1 MLGAALA
8 VAALASIP
16 KVIWQ
21 TFAPPYDELPRAMH
35 AATQSW
41 RRLNP
46 EYTYRY
52 LDDNAQRQY
61 VLRHG
66 SASFVRAWNASRS
79 GAARCDLWRAL
90 AVYREGGVY
99 ADIDTTLR
107 TPLRLLTNESDDALS
122 GIGKDGELHQWV
134 LIYAAGHPLLAQLI
148 EHAVRLDPQLPAE
161 DIAGR
166 RAMHYVASR
175 ALAPRSVRAA
185 LHVAVGKF
193 RFEPGVYW
201 MRWAGGRRHSVRVI
215 AGNYLGGHVQ
225 FKYRGYVGD
234 LKRANVTYWKR
245 IAAPSS
251 RRKPSRWRRYIGIR
265 SLVPRTPPRHR
276 AIAAAA
282 GAAMLV
288 LFAYLACWVLPD
300 RLLDSNW
307 RAPRRRRRPS
317 GFRMTTALT
326 ARPRRR
332 ASGVGRAPAGTRAAR
347 RLGKSNHA
355 RIVLYSFA
363 VVAVLR

>member
-8 VAALASIP
+8 LAAVGSIP
-16 KVIWQ
+16 KVIWHVH
-21 TFAPPYDELPRAMH
+21 YELPRAMH

-122 GIGKDGELHQWV
+122 GIGKDGDLHQWV

-166 RAMHYVASR
+166 RAVHHVASR

-201 MRWAGGRRHSVRVI
+201 MRGAGGRRYNVRVI
-215 AGNYLGGHVQ
+215 AGNNLGGHVH

-234 LKRANVTYWKR
+234 LKRANVTHWKR
-245 IAAPSS
+245 IAAAPS
-251 RRKPSRWRRYIGIR
+251 RRKPSRWRRSGYIGWN
-265 SLVPRTPPRHR
+265 LVPRTPPRHR

-307 RAPRRRRRPS
+307 RAPRHRRRPWVDDGPYCPPAS
-317 GFRMTTALT
+317 PRQRFR
-326 ARPRRR
+326 P
-332 ASGVGRAPAGTRAAR
+332 SPGRHAGSPPTW
-347 RLGKSNHA
+347 K
-355 RIVLYSFA
+355 V
-363 VVAVLR
+363 